1 MSALLRFFVTDA
13 LTAGHVRAG
22 RSNSCILIIIV
33 RQSLAFFIRRNM
45 YLWYNHSILNR
56 GTAMRN
62 PFKVISEEHEQRRLE
77 KEQHALEDSRRL
89 QEEEDRLNKAIEAE
103 ENNIKE
109 QRKAKE
115 ENEDKSF
122 IDKINPLKIINEKK
136 EEKIEH
142 DERINNVVEDMKKQ
156 FALERQEIHLK
167 RERLKAERQG
177 DYKKSV
183 AILVVTSLVLLIAI
197 ITTLTIVGVNI
208 HQENER
214 ERQEA
219 LIAERENQ
227 EAQDRIKQE
236 QERLRREEEQK
247 KQAEI
252 QAAQQAEAAKKAE
265 EARQA
270 EAARQAEIQAAQQ
283 AEAARQAEEARAGTT
298 GPSGN
303 SGASEDVSASYIINT
318 NTGVF
323 HTPGCRSI
331 SRMSS
336 KNKQSY
342 SGSRQDLIN
351 QGYTPCGKCHP

>member
-1 MSALLRFFVTDA
+1 
-13 LTAGHVRAG
+13 
-22 RSNSCILIIIV
+22 
-33 RQSLAFFIRRNM
+33 
-45 YLWYNHSILNR
+45 
-56 GTAMRN
+56 MRN

-77 KEQHALEDSRRL
+77 KEQQALEDSRRI
-89 QEEEDRLNKAIEAE
+89 QEEEDRLNKAIEE
-103 ENNIKE
+103 EEHNIKE
-109 QRKAKE
+109 QRKAKD

-122 IDKINPLKIINEKK
+122 IDKINPIKIINEKK
-136 EEKIEH
+136 EEKNEH
-142 DERINNVVEDMKKQ
+142 DERINNVVEEMKRQ

-167 RERLKAERQG
+167 RERIKAERQG

-183 AILVVTSLVLLIAI
+183 AILVASSLVLLIAL
-197 ITTLTIVGVNI
+197 ITTLTIVGVNV

-219 LIAERENQ
+219 LIAEKENQ

-236 QERLRREEEQK
+236 QERLRREEEQR
-247 KQAEI
+247 KQAEL

-270 EAARQAEIQAAQQ
+270 ELQAAQQ
-283 AEAARQAEEARAGTT
+283 AEIARQAEAARAGTS
-298 GPSGN
+298 GASGN
-303 SGASEDVSASYIINT
+303 SDAREDVSASYIINT

-323 HTPGCRSI
+323 HSPGCGSI